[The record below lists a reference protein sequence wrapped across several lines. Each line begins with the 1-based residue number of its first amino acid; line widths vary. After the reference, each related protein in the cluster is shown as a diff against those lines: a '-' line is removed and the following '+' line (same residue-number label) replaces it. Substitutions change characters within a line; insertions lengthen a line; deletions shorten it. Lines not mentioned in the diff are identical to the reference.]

1 MSNKYCKSK
10 IPVVYD
16 YFLTWKLDGKLL
28 KFCLKNFLIR
38 WFSYQSKIK
47 NKSVRVEFCQV
58 NKSCFIDFLSCFLIS
73 LFWIWKWE
81 CFYGFEFFS
90 FIFTW
95 KLTTKK
101 EQILITNKT
110 EKLKLKK
117 ISRKSKTFTSIVT
130 GD

>member
-28 KFCLKNFLIR
+28 KILFKKFFDSLI
-38 WFSYQSKIK
+38 FISIK